1 MASRPFDACATR
13 RMSSWSA
20 RMLAMPW
27 RRRGWSSTNN
37 IRIALW
43 SVLITS
49 PFLEYNE
56 RLQSE
61 FNVGHRGI
69 DDTSSDIYDD
79 FELAIR
85 KNRTTLERR
94 IPHKQ
99 RRKEGSAEL
108 QYRNRGCSTPP
119 DL

>member
-20 RMLAMPW
+20 RILAMPW

-37 IRIALW
+37 ILIALW
-43 SVLITS
+43 PALITS

-61 FNVGHRGI
+61 FNIGHRGLMI
-69 DDTSSDIYDD
+69 LAAIFYDD

-108 QYRNRGCSTPP
+108 QYRNR
-119 DL
+119 